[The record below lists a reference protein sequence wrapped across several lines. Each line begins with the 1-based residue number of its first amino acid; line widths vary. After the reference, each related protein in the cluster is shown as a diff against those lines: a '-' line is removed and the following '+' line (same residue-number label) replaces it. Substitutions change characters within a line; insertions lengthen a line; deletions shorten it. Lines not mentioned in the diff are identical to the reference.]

1 MEILFSSLALVSA
14 VILHL
19 GLFAESISVY
29 QATDT
34 GPVGAGDDNVILNP
48 RFEDGLNNW
57 SGKGCKIELHESMED
72 GKIFPQSGKF
82 FASATN
88 RTEIWNGIEQDITGR
103 VQRKVAYQVTAV
115 VRIHVDNVTSAGV
128 QITLWLQEPDFRE
141 QYIAIANSQVTDKD
155 WVQLQGEFLLNGF
168 PSRLVIYLEGPSPGT
183 DILVN
188 SLVVKRAEKIP
199 ASARP
204 ISKNATF
211 GGNIIENSY
220 LDDGT
225 TGWFPLGNCALSVGT
240 GSPHVLP
247 PMARDSLGT
256 YESLSG
262 RYIIVTNRSD
272 SWMGPAQMITDKLKL
287 YLTYQVSAWVRI
299 GPGATG
305 PQIVNVALSVDSQWI
320 NGGEVEFN
328 DDKWHEIGGS
338 FRIEKQPSNVMVY
351 VQGPA
356 SGVDLLVSGLQIFPV
371 NRQVRF
377 KYLKK
382 QIDKIR
388 KRDIILK
395 FSRLESSNTVRNSV
409 KVRQIKNSFP
419 LGSCVTRTGMDNEKF
434 VKFLVKS
441 FNWAVFENELKWS
454 WTEPQE
460 GKFNYRDADELLDL
474 CKSYNIE
481 VRGHCIFWE
490 MEYAIQSWVRSLNA
504 SGLMTAV
511 QNRLTGLLT
520 RYKGKFRHYDVN
532 NEMLHGSFYPDRLGK
547 DIRAN
552 MFKTARE
559 LDPYAA
565 LFVNDYHIED
575 GSDIRS
581 TPEKFIQQILD
592 LQKQGA
598 QGTLGIPIWFTELD
612 VSCPNEFVRADDLE
626 VVLREAFAHPAV
638 EGVIL
643 WGFWELYMSRKNAH
657 LVNADGKINAAG
669 KRFLSLKKEWLS
681 HASGYIDELG
691 EFRFRGFHGTY
702 NVEFVSTTEK
712 FNMTFVVDQGYREG
726 IKRVPSACLATKT
739 NLKQEYQQESSA
751 SMETQKDNKG
761 NDHFETVSQNM
772 IDSSSSNAP
781 NIILNHDFSRGLHS
795 WHPNCCDGFV
805 LSADSGH
812 SGFSTKPGGNYAVVS
827 NRKECWQGLEQD
839 ITSRISPCSTYSIS
853 ASVGVSGL
861 VHYPTDVLA
870 TLKLEYQNS
879 ATSYLRIGKTS
890 VSKEGWEK
898 LGGTFSLA
906 TIPDRVVF
914 YLEGPAPGVDLLVE
928 SVIITCSCPSECNN
942 ARPCAGD
949 GDENIILN
957 PKFEDGLNNWSG
969 RGCKIVLHDSMADG
983 KIVPLSGKVFAS
995 ATDRTQSWNGIQQE
1009 ITERVQR
1016 KLAYEVTAVVRI
1028 FGNDVTSADIRATLW
1043 VQTPNLREQYIG
1055 IANLQATDT
1064 DWVQLQGK
1072 FLLNSSPK
1080 KVVIYIEGPPAGTD
1094 ILVNSFTVKHAEKIP
1109 PSPPPV
1115 IENPAF
1121 GVNIIQNSNLTDG
1134 TNGWFP
1140 LGNCSLNVAT
1150 GSPHILPPT
1159 ARDSLGPHEPLSGCY
1174 ILATKRTQTWMGPAQ
1189 MITDKIKL
1197 LLTYQVS
1204 AWAKIG
1210 SGANGPQNVNVAL
1223 GVDNQWVN
1231 GGQVEINDDRWH
1243 EISGSFRIEKQPS
1256 KVMVY
1261 VQGPA
1266 AGVDLMLA
1274 GLQIFPVDR
1283 KSRFKH
1289 LRMQTDKIRKRDVT
1303 LKFSGGGS
1311 SSVLGTF
1318 IKVRQMQNS
1327 FPFGSC
1333 MSRTNLDNEDFVH
1346 FFVKNFNWA
1355 VFGNELKWYWTE
1367 PQQGNFNYSDA
1378 DEMLDMCKKNN
1389 IEARGHCIFWE
1400 VDGTV
1405 QQWIKALNKND
1416 MMAAVQNHLTGL
1428 LTRYKGKFRHYDV
1441 NNEMLHGS
1449 FYQDHLGKD
1458 IRANMFKTA
1467 NQLDPSAML
1476 FVNDYH
1482 VEDGCDTRSS
1492 PEKYI
1497 EQILDLQEQGA
1508 PVGGIGIQGHIDSPV
1523 GPVVS
1528 SALAKLGILGLPIWF
1543 TELDVSSVNEYVRGD
1558 DLEVMLREAYA
1569 HPAVDGIMLWGF
1581 WELFMSR
1588 DNAHLVNA
1596 EGELNEAGK
1605 RYLALKKEWLSRA
1618 HGHIDEQGQ
1627 FAFRGFHG
1635 TYVLEIET
1643 VSKKIMK
1650 TFVVDKGDSPLVVS
1664 IDL

>member
-1 MEILFSSLALVSA
+1 M
-14 VILHL
+14 
-19 GLFAESISVY
+19 
-29 QATDT
+29 
-34 GPVGAGDDNVILNP
+34 
-48 RFEDGLNNW
+48 R
-57 SGKGCKIELHESMED
+57 
-72 GKIFPQSGKF
+72 
-82 FASATN
+82 
-88 RTEIWNGIEQDITGR
+88 
-103 VQRKVAYQVTAV
+103 
-115 VRIHVDNVTSAGV
+115 
-128 QITLWLQEPDFRE
+128 
-141 QYIAIANSQVTDKD
+141 
-155 WVQLQGEFLLNGF
+155 
-168 PSRLVIYLEGPSPGT
+168 
-183 DILVN
+183 
-188 SLVVKRAEKIP
+188 
-199 ASARP
+199 
-204 ISKNATF
+204 
-211 GGNIIENSY
+211 
-220 LDDGT
+220 
-225 TGWFPLGNCALSVGT
+225 
-240 GSPHVLP
+240 
-247 PMARDSLGT
+247 
-256 YESLSG
+256 
-262 RYIIVTNRSD
+262 
-272 SWMGPAQMITDKLKL
+272 
-287 YLTYQVSAWVRI
+287 
-299 GPGATG
+299 
-305 PQIVNVALSVDSQWI
+305 
-320 NGGEVEFN
+320 
-328 DDKWHEIGGS
+328 
-338 FRIEKQPSNVMVY
+338 
-351 VQGPA
+351 
-356 SGVDLLVSGLQIFPV
+356 
-371 NRQVRF
+371 
-377 KYLKK
+377 
-382 QIDKIR
+382 
-388 KRDIILK
+388 
-395 FSRLESSNTVRNSV
+395 
-409 KVRQIKNSFP
+409 
-419 LGSCVTRTGMDNEKF
+419 
-434 VKFLVKS
+434 
-441 FNWAVFENELKWS
+441 
-454 WTEPQE
+454 
-460 GKFNYRDADELLDL
+460 
-474 CKSYNIE
+474 
-481 VRGHCIFWE
+481 
-490 MEYAIQSWVRSLNA
+490 
-504 SGLMTAV
+504 
-511 QNRLTGLLT
+511 
-520 RYKGKFRHYDVN
+520 
-532 NEMLHGSFYPDRLGK
+532 
-547 DIRAN
+547 
-552 MFKTARE
+552 
-559 LDPYAA
+559 
-565 LFVNDYHIED
+565 
-575 GSDIRS
+575 
-581 TPEKFIQQILD
+581 
-592 LQKQGA
+592 
-598 QGTLGIPIWFTELD
+598 
-612 VSCPNEFVRADDLE
+612 
-626 VVLREAFAHPAV
+626 
-638 EGVIL
+638 
-643 WGFWELYMSRKNAH
+643 
-657 LVNADGKINAAG
+657 
-669 KRFLSLKKEWLS
+669 RFL
-681 HASGYIDELG
+681 
-691 EFRFRGFHGTY
+691 TCC
-702 NVEFVSTTEK
+702 
-712 FNMTFVVDQGYREG
+712 FN
-726 IKRVPSACLATKT
+726 SLATKT

-761 NDHFETVSQNM
+761 NDHFELNGYILLGRISLFVEMPFWRCPFTGKSVCVPIDEMLKSLSSIINLSSSEQTVSQNM
-772 IDSSSSNAP
+772 IGSSSSNAP
-781 NIILNHDFSRGLHS
+781 NIILNHDFSRGLYS

-995 ATDRTQSWNGIQQE
+995 ATERTQSWNGIQQE

-1028 FGNDVTSADIRATLW
+1028 FGNKVTSADIRATLW

-1055 IANLQATDT
+1055 IAKLVSSLATDT

-1289 LRMQTDKIRKRDVT
+1289 LRRQTDKIRKRDVT

-1311 SSVLGTF
+1311 SSVLGTC

-1333 MSRTNLDNEDFVH
+1333 MSRTNLDNEDFVN

-1405 QQWIKALNKND
+1405 QQWIKALNKDD

-1528 SALAKLGILGLPIWF
+1528 SALDKLGILGLPIWF

-1588 DNAHLVNA
+1588 DNAHLVDA

-1605 RYLALKKEWLSRA
+1605 RYLALKKEWLTRA
-1618 HGHIDEQGQ
+1618 HGHVDEQGQ

-1635 TYVLEIET
+1635 NYVLEIET